1 MWEARGEACFGE
13 ERSAGSTA
21 SSSQAVQ
28 PLLVERAPE
37 SVSCALFLCCF
48 QLNRILVPE
57 WHVLGCM
64 LSTLYFVFYHNERKV
79 LLSKLHKDFWIHAEK
94 GGKIGNI
101 S

>member
-1 MWEARGEACFGE
+1 M
-13 ERSAGSTA
+13 GSTP
-21 SSSQAVQ
+21 SSSQAAQ

-37 SVSCALFLCCF
+37 SVLCALFPCCF
-48 QLNRILVPE
+48 QLNRTLVPE

-64 LSTLYFVFYHNERKV
+64 LCTLYFVFYHNERKA
-79 LLSKLHKDFWIHAEK
+79 LLSKLDKDFRIHAEK